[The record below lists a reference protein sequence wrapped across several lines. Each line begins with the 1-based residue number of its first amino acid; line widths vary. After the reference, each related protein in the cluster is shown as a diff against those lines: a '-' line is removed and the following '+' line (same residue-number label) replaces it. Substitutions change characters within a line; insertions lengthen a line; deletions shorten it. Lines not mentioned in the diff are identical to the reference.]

1 MRSASISLMM
11 LLSSVGLSAQTGTG
25 STAAI
30 LTPGP
35 ASVACPIGFSVR
47 RRAASEVLFAKD
59 AAQIPHNQ
67 GLQLKFDHMDASNIV
82 QADITV
88 HGMSGNVRK
97 MPASAGP
104 ASADPASAD
113 PASADPASADPASAD
128 MDTHTTEI
136 FELRSKV
143 QAASLFQSEIWMTK
157 LNAVSWVELTEIK
170 YADGSVWHASAGSQC
185 RAVPNGYLLVAE
197 TR

>member
-104 ASADPASAD
+104 ASAD
-113 PASADPASADPASAD
+113 